1 MSTALKERFEAKFGS
16 KRSIPSVVV
25 TRWNS
30 TLRQLQSF
38 VTLGLDPLNEVCRDD
53 FPEVSFSGREW
64 NKMIDVCDILSPFA
78 EATDLTQGNNS
89 VTVSFVVPTVLDLYS
104 HLHRCQATSRHC
116 RSLIN
121 ALKKSLQTRFLGII
135 EECKMLGPFY
145 DEKIPFS
152 ENVYFMA
159 AVLDP
164 YLLAIG

>member
-1 MSTALKERFEAKFGS
+1 M
-16 KRSIPSVVV
+16 
-25 TRWNS
+25 
-30 TLRQLQSF
+30 
-38 VTLGLDPLNEVCRDD
+38 
-53 FPEVSFSGREW
+53 
-64 NKMIDVCDILSPFA
+64 MIDVCDILRPLA
-78 EATDLTQGNNS
+78 EATDLTQGDNS

-121 ALKKSLQTRFLGII
+121 ALKKSLQTRLLGII
-135 EECKMLGPFY
+135 EKCKMLGPFY
-145 DEKIPFS
+145 DEMIPFS